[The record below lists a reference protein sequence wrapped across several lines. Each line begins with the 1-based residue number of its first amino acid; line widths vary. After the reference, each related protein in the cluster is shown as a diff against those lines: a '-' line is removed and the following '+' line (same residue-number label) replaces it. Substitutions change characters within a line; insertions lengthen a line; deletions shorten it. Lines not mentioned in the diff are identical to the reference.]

1 MLAVWINKGWQS
13 WIGGAGDKDQGIYNI
28 GRRSGGFA
36 LWTMR
41 WTLLAREKLLLSWTC
56 KKQTSKFAF
65 PFFSVL
71 FALSFC
77 FSRSD
82 LETLG
87 NVNECI
93 VQWHVESSFPL
104 NYYVFGM
111 RLIQFSRIAL
121 FCFLWKILTAGAVS
135 KGLFRFSLEMLTCK

>member
-1 MLAVWINKGWQS
+1 M
-13 WIGGAGDKDQGIYNI
+13 
-28 GRRSGGFA
+28 
-36 LWTMR
+36 
-41 WTLLAREKLLLSWTC
+41 AREKLLLSWTC

-77 FSRSD
+77 FSHSD

-93 VQWHVESSFPL
+93 VQLTRRVEFSIEFTTFLVCDLSNLLELLFFAF
-104 NYYVFGM
+104 FG
-111 RLIQFSRIAL
+111 RFLLQKLYLRA
-121 FCFLWKILTAGAVS
+121 CFDFL
-135 KGLFRFSLEMLTCK
+135 